1 MTHTIKRK
9 LRNIHTQTHT
19 HTHKHIKNTTV
30 NKKTYDYTYIIVKSY
45 FPKEEITFKF
55 LYLEQILK
63 KYNLSSNPYID
74 NLRKEDYKLLKSQN
88 INDSFYIIK
97 NKLKPI
103 DKIINPSFIFFNNK
117 YVNLNSRYYGIKA
130 LLSNFLN
137 KDKINII
144 ENKTE
149 LYMSFNNYS
158 KKLANKY
165 LPITFNINDLD
176 KYKFGT
182 KDEDKNYYIL
192 KPIDSRIGSGILYV
206 SSIEEVKK
214 AFEYYKTHKNYK
226 NRFYGNDVIAQ
237 EYITKPLLFY
247 KSISISK
254 DLETNGNHKNN
265 ENNGNMVGY
274 KCHFRVNFVISC
286 INKKID
292 SFILNDI
299 IICTAKEPYNMDLPF
314 RKDVHDT
321 HFKSSGG
328 DFFLN
333 RDYKNL
339 HITHTQCN
347 AIINEFEKI
356 SKILKNI
363 LQKDNNEW
371 LNPAHK
377 NAFEI
382 LGIDFMIEDNR
393 NSKHLDDDLDDNL
406 DDDLD
411 DNLNIKLIEVNSV
424 PGFGFNNGYNDHKFL
439 KLLFQELDKHVF
451 SKIF

>member
-9 LRNIHTQTHT
+9 LKNIYRNTNTL
-19 HTHKHIKNTTV
+19 KNTAD
-30 NKKTYDYTYIIVKSY
+30 NKKPYDNTYIIVKSY

-63 KYNLSSNPYID
+63 KYNLFSNPYID
-74 NLRKEDYKLLKSQN
+74 NLRKEDYKLLKLKN

-103 DKIINPSFIFFNNK
+103 DKIIKPSLLFFNNK

-149 LYMSFNNYS
+149 LYISFNNYN

-176 KYKFGT
+176 KYKFSNT
-182 KDEDKNYYIL
+182 NYYIL
-192 KPIDSRIGSGILYV
+192 KPIDSRIGFGILYV
-206 SSIEEVKK
+206 SSMEEVKK
-214 AFEYYKTHKNYK
+214 AIEYYKTHKNYR
-226 NRFYGNDVIAQ
+226 NQFYSNNVIAQ

-247 KSISISK
+247 KSILK
-254 DLETNGNHKNN
+254 DLKNN
-265 ENNGNMVGY
+265 ENMVGY
-274 KCHFRVNFVISC
+274 KCHFRVNFIISY

-314 RKDVHDT
+314 KKDIHDS

-328 DFFLN
+328 DFFLH

-339 HITHTQCN
+339 HITHQQCDI
-347 AIINEFEKI
+347 IINQFKKI
-356 SKILKNI
+356 SKILENI
-363 LQKDNNEW
+363 LKNDNNKW
-371 LNPAHK
+371 LNPFHK

-393 NSKHLDDDLDDNL
+393 NSDHLDDNL
-406 DDDLD
+406 NN
-411 DNLNIKLIEVNSV
+411 NLNIKLIEVNSV
-424 PGFGFNNGYNDHKFL
+424 PGFGLNNENNDHKFL
-439 KLLFQELDKHVF
+439 KLLFQELDKHIF
-451 SKIF
+451 SNIF